1 MPTKIE
7 LPDFTIWNRDKE
19 ETWKELRALLD
30 AGHRVTLRM
39 CTSTSLTRDL
49 AWVIQFS
56 NATPQCEHYIFS
68 REDEY
73 KKDRIMV
80 SLWINEPKKEASE

>member
-7 LPDFTIWNRDKE
+7 LPDFTVWNRDKE
-19 ETWKELRALLD
+19 ETWNELQALLN

-49 AWVIQFS
+49 VWVMQFS
-56 NATPQCEHYIFS
+56 NVVPRCEHHIFS

>member
-1 MPTKIE
+1 MPTKIQ
-7 LPDFTIWNRDKE
+7 LPDFTVWNRDKNEMWE
-19 ETWKELRALLD
+19 ELQGFLD
-30 AGHRVTLRM
+30 AGHKVTLRM
-39 CTSTSLTRDL
+39 STSTSLTRDL

-56 NATPQCEHYIFS
+56 NATPRCDHYIFA

-73 KKDRIMV
+73 KETRIHV